1 MRSSMNA
8 IYFLCL
14 LSPIL
19 PCADAP
25 AEGLEEA
32 RVMTVRGPIPA
43 ASLGKTLP
51 HEHILCDFIGAEKT
65 GKHRYDPK
73 DVVELMRPRLRE
85 IKERGTTG
93 FADCTPAYIGRDPE
107 VLKRLAEL
115 EDIHILTNTG
125 YYGAAGDK
133 FLPPHA
139 FTESADRLADRWAA
153 EWRDGIEGT
162 GIRPGFIKIGV
173 DAGALSD
180 VDRKLVVA
188 AARAHLRTGL
198 TVACHTGESR
208 AAREVLEAML
218 SEGAAAAA
226 LIVVH
231 ADGIRPEE
239 RFGLAEAGAWVEL
252 DGVGGKPIEEH
263 VKIIQGMLERKLA
276 GRLLLSHDAGWYSVG
291 APDGGRDRVRPFTA
305 IDDALLPALRKAGI
319 EEATIEKL
327 LVENPREAF
336 AVRVRK
342 R

>member
-1 MRSSMNA
+1 MNTIRLLYVLSS
-8 IYFLCL
+8 L
-14 LSPIL
+14 LQ
-19 PCADAP
+19 AGAAP
-25 AEGLEEA
+25 GEEKTEEA
-32 RVMTVRGPIPA
+32 RVMTVRGPIAA

-73 DVVELMRPRLRE
+73 DVVALMRPRLHE

-93 FADCTPAYIGRDPE
+93 FADCTPAYIGRNPE

-115 EDIHILTNTG
+115 EGIHILTNTG

-139 FTESADRLADRWAA
+139 FTETADQLADRWAA
-153 EWRDGIEGT
+153 EWRDGIDGT

-173 DAGALSD
+173 DPGPLSD
-180 VDRKLVVA
+180 IDRKLVEA
-188 AARAHLRTGL
+188 AARTHLRTGL
-198 TVACHTGESR
+198 TVACHTGEGR
-208 AAREVLEAML
+208 AAREVLEEML

-231 ADGIRPEE
+231 ADGIRDPED
-239 RFGLAEAGAWVEL
+239 RFRLAEAGAWVEL
-252 DGVGGKPIEEH
+252 DAIGGKPIETH
-263 VKIIQGMLERKLA
+263 VKLVKGMLDRKLA
-276 GRLLLSHDAGWYSVG
+276 GRLLLSHDAGWYSVDE
-291 APDGGRDRVRPFTA
+291 PDGGKDKVRPFTA
-305 IDDALLPALRKAGI
+305 LEDALLPALRKAGV

-336 AVRVRK
+336 ILRVRK